1 MAGLYAT
8 PHGEGHPV
16 LVLHGGG
23 LDHRHMLDA
32 VEPVFEHRSGFQRV
46 YVDLPGH
53 GRSHGPDIRSQDDVV
68 AAVRSFCD
76 DRFDTPF
83 AVVGESRGSLIA
95 RALVSEM
102 PERLSGVC
110 LLVPGGDTPSS
121 EKPAHQILVSAPEVR
136 ETLPEAAI
144 ARFDR
149 LVVQSSA
156 TAQKIMDTKLP
167 ANELADPEIAERLQ
181 ASFMP
186 SSPLEA
192 APFDKPSLII
202 SGRQDAIAGF
212 ADGIAIQNTYPRATF
227 AILDTAGHS
236 LAWERPALFEALM
249 HDWLDRLNAAL

>member
-1 MAGLYAT
+1 MAELYAT

-95 RALVSEM
+95 RAPNQHDGRSHLLELTAEGLSIHEEVM
-102 PERLSGVC
+102 PLALATERELFKGFDAVEQEQFRA
-110 LLVPGGDTPSS
+110 LLGR
-121 EKPAHQILVSAPEVR
+121 LR
-136 ETLPEAAI
+136 E
-144 ARFDR
+144 
-149 LVVQSSA
+149 
-156 TAQKIMDTKLP
+156 
-167 ANELADPEIAERLQ
+167 Q
-181 ASFMP
+181 A
-186 SSPLEA
+186 
-192 APFDKPSLII
+192 
-202 SGRQDAIAGF
+202 
-212 ADGIAIQNTYPRATF
+212 
-227 AILDTAGHS
+227 
-236 LAWERPALFEALM
+236 
-249 HDWLDRLNAAL
+249 AALSRPSKD